1 MPTTGHDDCDASL
14 DGARLG
20 GGEPESEGRD
30 LCCFAIPASYH
41 HGEST
46 ACVTERTPCGP
57 LSVVLTM
64 DMPRSGD
71 PLDWYSLSARAE
83 QALFH
88 QQALRRTLAANTER
102 LVQTRTRIAR
112 TMWSETSPLLPQRRP
127 EADIV
132 TEAQPPPAM
141 ERAHPN
147 ELAGLTK
154 REVDVLRLIA
164 KGRSTK
170 ELAFELNIT
179 FKTAACH
186 RFNLMRK
193 LKVREVA
200 SMVRIAIRN
209 GLVRP

>member
-1 MPTTGHDDCDASL
+1 
-14 DGARLG
+14 
-20 GGEPESEGRD
+20 
-30 LCCFAIPASYH
+30 
-41 HGEST
+41 
-46 ACVTERTPCGP
+46 
-57 LSVVLTM
+57 M

-83 QALFH
+83 QLLFH

-102 LVQTRTRIAR
+102 LVQTRAR
-112 TMWSETSPLLPQRRP
+112 MLSARSPWSETSPLLPHWP
-127 EADIV
+127 PGADTV
-132 TEAQPPPAM
+132 TPTPPPPTV
-141 ERAHPN
+141 ESAHPN

-164 KGRSTK
+164 EGRSTK